1 MVNVCAAMRG
11 LVEVWLQFYLISMIL
26 CLCFSPLVEATQ
38 PNSLASLVEAVSST
52 VPAATAA
59 ATAAA
64 SAAALAADRRR
75 RDKDAGDSRDAKT
88 IESYVSVFRNFYRWC
103 RAHGR
108 ETLVPPETPNEKLR
122 GPSIFASI
130 DHAKFAAEEA
140 DITSCFISHQ
150 ATNVDGTIASASKQQ
165 AARSAIVYYLK
176 TCTPARLLSA
186 AANVAIKAVMKGH
199 LRHLVKAKEQGLV
212 KARFVLSCSSVRC

>member
-122 GPSIFASI
+122 GPSIFGSI

-140 DITSCFISHQ
+140 DITSCSPWCVVGPFGVHHGVWGLFS
-150 ATNVDGTIASASKQQ
+150 DF
-165 AARSAIVYYLK
+165 
-176 TCTPARLLSA
+176 
-186 AANVAIKAVMKGH
+186 
-199 LRHLVKAKEQGLV
+199 LRHVMYVAEFVFCRPVNKA
-212 KARFVLSCSSVRC
+212 